1 MVSILELYDIRYSML
16 IKVLDDR
23 NSVKEIAQLYQS
35 VYGVEPQVQ
44 RMGSLEDLY
53 NKMTSDFKENP
64 TNPFA

>member
-1 MVSILELYDIRYSML
+1 ML

-23 NSVKEIAQLYQS
+23 NSVKKIAQLYQS

-44 RMGSLEDLY
+44 RMGLLEDLY

>member
-1 MVSILELYDIRYSML
+1 ML

-35 VYGVEPQVQ
+35 VYAVEPRVQ

-53 NKMTSDFKENP
+53 SKMTSDFKENP
-64 TNPFA
+64 TNPFT